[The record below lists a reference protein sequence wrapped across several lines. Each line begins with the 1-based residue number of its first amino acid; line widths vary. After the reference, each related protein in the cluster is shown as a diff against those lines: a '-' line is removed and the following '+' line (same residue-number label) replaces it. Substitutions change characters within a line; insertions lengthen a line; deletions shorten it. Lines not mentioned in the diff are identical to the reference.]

1 MVSMKNERKIVYAFA
16 VLTLFMTGLGFGS
29 YLLQVQNKETL
40 IISTTTSL
48 YDTGLLDVLKSN
60 YEITHTNV
68 LLAFISAGT
77 GIAISHAKTGDADA
91 ILVHSPAQ
99 ERSFMEQGYGVNRK
113 IIAYNFFTIVGPR
126 NDPAGIRNMG
136 AIQALRQIYNY
147 GHAHNTILWASRD
160 DRSGTNAKEIAL
172 WNQAGY
178 DFEELGNESWFI
190 STGSGMGSTL
200 RLTDELNLYTLSDIS
215 TYLKFSKDD
224 LIDLENMVESGE
236 ALINVYSAIAVNAI
250 HVENTMFDLV
260 MDFIQWI
267 VGNEAQDIIEN
278 YGQEDYNQSLF
289 NPAADIVQSK
299 SPIEIYNWI
308 YENAFFDSGGEFYE
322 CPPSW
327 REGDFGLYHSPAMN
341 GVTDFDAP
349 NCVILIMQKERA
361 WRLAHD
367 IFD

>member
-1 MVSMKNERKIVYAFA
+1 MKNERRIVYAIA
-16 VLTLFMTGLGFGS
+16 VLTLFMSGLGFGS

-48 YDTGLLDVLKSN
+48 YDTGLLDVLKLN
-60 YEITHTNV
+60 YELTHTNV

-77 GIAISHAKTGDADA
+77 GIAITQAMNGDADA
-91 ILVHSPAQ
+91 ILVHSPSQ

-113 IIAYNFFTIVGPR
+113 IFAYNFFTIVGPSS
-126 NDPAGIRNMG
+126 DPAGIRNMS
-136 AIQALRQIYNY
+136 AIQALSQIYNY
-147 GHAHNTILWASRD
+147 GHSHNTSLWASRD

-172 WNQAGY
+172 WNQSGY
-178 DFEELGNESWFI
+178 DFEELGNEAWFI

-200 RLTDELNLYTLSDIS
+200 QLADELNLYTLSDIS
-215 TYLKFSKDD
+215 TFLKFTKDA

-236 ALINVYSAIAVNAI
+236 VLINVYSAIAVKATPT
-250 HVENTMFDLV
+250 ENTMFDLV

-289 NPAADIVQSK
+289 NPAASIVQSK
-299 SPIEIYNWI
+299 FPIETYNWI
-308 YENAFFDSGGEFYE
+308 NESAFFDFESDFYE

-327 REGDFGLYHSPAMN
+327 REGDFGLYPLMN

-349 NCVILIMQKERA
+349 DCVTQYIARIKSLEA
-361 WRLAHD
+361 CT
-367 IFD
+367 